1 MKPEPNTR
9 TIETR
14 LGGIWAI
21 LLAFCLNPWL
31 VAYLLTADGHF
42 ESGKVP
48 LLLGF
53 ISATLILYGF
63 LSLAQKIRLSAAFNK
78 ILLLLASGFI
88 AFYCTVLADRLLGK
102 LLLPPA
108 QNLIFPANSAV
119 KYNTP
124 EFNVT
129 AHINSLGFRD
139 REYSLDKENKFR
151 VIVIG
156 DSFTFGWGVDIQDT
170 WVKLL
175 EKKFRKENPEIE
187 IFNLGRSGGSPET
200 YEAIA
205 AQAVPVLQP
214 DLVMIA
220 LLQGNDLQQLLPTTE
235 SETTATPAPKLNLR
249 RLLNIATAN
258 AYPNILRLLAAT
270 TLQTEVKPVWQEQ
283 AAFITQHFTPA
294 EKTRFKNLDA
304 TAKQLFL
311 NGELNPDLVY
321 SLLKD
326 PEIYLH
332 LQNIRSAGVQQAQQ
346 KLAQHLNN
354 IRKISTQHDARLL
367 TLTVPNKYYLCE
379 KAMREHT
386 ALGATVDTSIISS
399 NIPDS
404 LAAAV
409 TKAVGIPFYSAT
421 AALQNHCPT
430 QKLYYTYDSHFTPLG
445 NKLFAEAIFAE
456 LKEPVKAII
465 SKKK

>member
-1 MKPEPNTR
+1 MKPEPNIR
-9 TIETR
+9 NIETR

-21 LLAFCLNPWL
+21 LLALCLNPWL
-31 VAYLLTADGHF
+31 VAYLLTADGKF

-48 LLLGF
+48 LVLGF

-63 LSLAQKIRLSAAFNK
+63 LSLAQKIRLSAAFSK

-88 AFYCTVLADRLLGK
+88 AFYCTVLADRLIGK

-119 KYNTP
+119 TYNTP

-129 AHINSLGFRD
+129 ARINSLGFRD
-139 REYSLDKENKFR
+139 REYSLHKGNKFR
-151 VIVIG
+151 IIVIG
-156 DSFTFGWGVDIQDT
+156 DSFTFGWGVNIQDT

-175 EKKFRKENPEIE
+175 EKKFQKEHPEIE
-187 IFNLGRSGGSPET
+187 ILNLGRSGGSPET

-214 DLVMIA
+214 DLVIIA

-235 SETTATPAPKLNLR
+235 ADTTTAPSPKLNLS

-258 AYPNILRLLAAT
+258 AYPNILRLLTAT

-283 AAFITQHFTPA
+283 AASITQHLTPT
-294 EKTRFKNLDA
+294 EKIRFRKLDA

-311 NGELNPDLVY
+311 NGELNPDLIY
-321 SLLKD
+321 SFLKD
-326 PEIYLH
+326 PKIYLH
-332 LQNIRSAGVQQAQQ
+332 LQQTTSKPVKQAQQ

-354 IRKISTQHDARLL
+354 IRELTVQHHARLL

-386 ALGATVDTSIISS
+386 SLGVAVDPAIIPR

-404 LAAAV
+404 LVMAV
-409 TKAVGIPFYSAT
+409 TKAIGIPFYSAT
-421 AALQNHCPT
+421 DKMQAYCPT
-430 QKLYYTYDSHFTPLG
+430 QQLYYTYDSHFTPLG
-445 NKLFAEAIFAE
+445 NKLFSEAIFAE
-456 LKEPVKAII
+456 LKEPVKAIM
-465 SKKK
+465 SKRK